1 MRYTIK
7 DIFLYMRKF
16 LEIYYI
22 SSQSDDLGALLG
34 DTMFFEEGNSTA
46 DPAAW
51 FDWKDSILKVTG
63 GFAENMYLNVYDS
76 YLCIVEFIDRYGR
89 RINSV
94 EVSDM
99 ISEMKMIDKDERE
112 LEYWR
117 LWKELLKETNVE
129 L

>member
-1 MRYTIK
+1 
-7 DIFLYMRKF
+7 
-16 LEIYYI
+16 
-22 SSQSDDLGALLG
+22 
-34 DTMFFEEGNSTA
+34 
-46 DPAAW
+46 
-51 FDWKDSILKVTG
+51 
-63 GFAENMYLNVYDS
+63 MYLNVYDS